1 MTLRRRANAVAIVL
15 IVAAVSLNAQQP
27 DPKSPSGASDS
38 AKDPHVA
45 QPERPTVATHAGTVA
60 PGWLEIETGVERDRI
75 DPSNTLISTPTVF
88 KLGLA
93 DRVQLGLFGTVVRPP
108 GSSAALGDLA
118 VGVKWRIVDDA
129 PLLGDFAVLPAI
141 KFPTGSAQTGTKTTD
156 ESILLISSHDLGSVA
171 MDINVGFT
179 HRGGDGAT
187 TPTSATLWTVS
198 FGGPFGGPFGWVAE
212 CYGYPGTSGPAGASP
227 IVAVLGGPTFT
238 ARPWLVFDAGVIIP
252 VTGPQPHALYAG
264 AVYNVGRI
272 WGSRH

>member
-1 MTLRRRANAVAIVL
+1 MMRLRTNAVAIVL
-15 IVAAVSLNAQQP
+15 IGIAASVSAQQAGT
-27 DPKSPSGASDS
+27 KSPSAAGDS
-38 AKDPHVA
+38 AKDPHAA

-60 PGWLEIETGVERDRI
+60 PGWIEIETGVERDRI
-75 DPSNTLISTPTVF
+75 DPNNTLISTPTLF
-88 KLGLA
+88 KLGVA
-93 DRVQLGLFGTVVRPP
+93 DRVQLSVFGTVVRPT

-118 VGVKWRIVDDA
+118 VGVKWRVVEDA

-141 KFPTGSAQTGTKTTD
+141 KFPTGSAETGTKTTD

-171 MDINVGFT
+171 MDINVGYT
-179 HRGGDGAT
+179 HRGGDGSI
-187 TPTSATLWTVS
+187 TPTSATLWTLS

-212 CYGYPGTSGPAGASP
+212 CYGYPGTSGPTGAAP

-252 VTGPQPHALYAG
+252 VTGSQPRALYAG

-272 WGSRH
+272 WGQRH